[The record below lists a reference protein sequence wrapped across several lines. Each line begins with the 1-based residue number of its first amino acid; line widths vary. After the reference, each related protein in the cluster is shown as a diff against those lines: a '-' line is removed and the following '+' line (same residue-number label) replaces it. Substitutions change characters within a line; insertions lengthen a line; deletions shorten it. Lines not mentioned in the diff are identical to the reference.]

1 LEDLLEYLKAKIDAL
16 DDVKRLKD
24 PNKFFNIVKDIQIVI
39 SDLGQQLGI
48 EIPILPELKNKQIPI
63 AFSQSE
69 LSIIN
74 QKISSLFR
82 RVEGYFL
89 SVRARK
95 CLKRLNIHYVGELVQ
110 KSESELLRVR
120 NFGRRSLREVKWELA
135 QIGLHLGMQIPSW
148 PPENLEELI
157 NYFAQE
163 KKEELQT
170 QLEQKYKENLRNVP
184 VMLSQEKFIKLL
196 RGVDEFRFSV
206 RTMNC
211 LKDLNII
218 YIGDLVQKKKSELL
232 HTRNFG
238 RKSLLEIE
246 MALKKMN
253 LNFGMNISGW
263 PPENIKEALKS
274 SSSALNQLRI
284 KEQNFKNK
292 IRYLED
298 ELSNLASLMGK
309 YRYEQIVIRYF
320 GWDGQKSKTL
330 ESVGKEFNVTRE
342 RIRQI
347 CLKFERKLIWA
358 KQNKTLYLPTLDSAL
373 KFVTEH
379 LPARYSDIKSELA
392 KKGITRRIFC
402 PEGLITAAKITG
414 RGVPFCIVNLRGNR
428 LVVKAGAVKEP
439 QLILNVAKKSTEH
452 WGVSTFYDIAAQVS
466 EKTNQPTNQKFIK
479 NVLSSLKGFH
489 LLDESGGWFWFSSVS
504 RNRLLNM
511 IQKILS
517 VAGEIDISELRS
529 GISRNRRMEG
539 FSPPRRVLLELCR
552 QLPWCRV
559 EDNMVIADPPLNWE
573 KILAGSTEW
582 AMTAILKEHGLVMPT
597 TKFEELCLDLGMN
610 QTTFEIYISSSPII
624 TKYAMGVYGLR
635 GAKIHPGIIESLK
648 PPKQKHEKVLLDFG
662 WTLDNGVWLGHKISQ
677 AMIRTGVF
685 TIPAAMKQF
694 IQGDFNLKAADGV
707 YIGNLKAKDFSGWSL
722 STFFRRR
729 GGEPGDYLVLTFDL
743 GSHEAKAYIGDEG
756 LLDIFRPED

>member
-1 LEDLLEYLKAKIDAL
+1 LLEYLKAKIDTL
-16 DDVKRLKD
+16 GDVKQLKD

-39 SDLGQQLGI
+39 FDLGKQLGI
-48 EIPILPELKNKQIPI
+48 EIPFLPELRNKQVPI
-63 AFSQSE
+63 AFSQAE

-74 QKISSLFR
+74 QKVSSLFHT
-82 RVEGYFL
+82 VEGLLL
-89 SVRARK
+89 SFRAAN
-95 CLKRLNIHYVGELVQ
+95 CLKHQNIHYVGELVQ

-120 NFGRRSLREVKWELA
+120 NFGRKSLREVKRELA
-135 QIGLHLGMQIPSW
+135 EIGLHLGMQMPSW

-157 NYFAQE
+157 NYFAQK

-170 QLEQKYKENLRNVP
+170 QLGQKYKENSRNLP

-196 RGVDEFRFSV
+196 RRVDEFEFSV

-218 YIGDLVQKKKSELL
+218 YIGDLVQKKQSKLL

-238 RKSLLEIE
+238 RKSLMEIE
-246 MALKKMN
+246 MALNQMN
-253 LNFGMNISGW
+253 LNLGMNILGW
-263 PPENIKEALKS
+263 PPENIKEALKNS
-274 SSSALNQLRI
+274 SSELKQLRI
-284 KEQNFKNK
+284 KEQNFKQK

-309 YRYEQIVIRYF
+309 YRYEQIVIRHF
-320 GWDGQKSKTL
+320 GWDGQKPKTL

-358 KQNKTLYLPTLDSAL
+358 KRKKTLYLPILDSTL
-373 KFVTEH
+373 KFVSEY
-379 LPARYSDIKSELA
+379 LPALYSDIKSELA
-392 KKGITRRIFC
+392 NKGITRRIFW
-402 PEGLITAAKITG
+402 PEGLITAAKITD
-414 RGVPFCIVNLRGNR
+414 RGVPFCIVKLRGNR
-428 LVVKAGAVKEP
+428 FVVKPGAVKEP
-439 QLILNVAKKSTEH
+439 KLILNLAKKSTEH
-452 WGVSTFYDIAAQVS
+452 WGVSTFYDIAAQVG
-466 EKTNQPTNQKFIK
+466 EKTNQPTNQKFTK
-479 NVLSSLKGFH
+479 NVLSPLKSFH

-517 VAGEIDISELRS
+517 VAGGIDISDLRA

-552 QLPWCRV
+552 QLPGCLV

-573 KILAGSTEW
+573 EILAGSTEW
-582 AMTAILKEHGLVMPT
+582 AMTAILKEHGLVMPIM
-597 TKFEELCLDLGMN
+597 KFEELCLDLGMN
-610 QTTFEIYISSSPII
+610 QTTFQIYISSSPII

-648 PPKQKHEKVLLDFG
+648 PTKQKHEKVLLDFG

-685 TIPAAMKQF
+685 NIPAAMKQF

-707 YIGNLKAKDFSGWSL
+707 YIGNLKVKDCSGWSL
-722 STFFRRR
+722 GTFFRRR
-729 GGEPGDYLVLTFDL
+729 GGESGDYLVLTFDL

-756 LLDIFRPED
+756 LLDVFRPED